1 MKSNSSSDI
10 QRIESLLSQKSLLP
24 LAILGA
30 VQISC
35 DQEGGVMQK
44 ITFDHGGGVEVSV
57 SQNI

>member
-35 DQEGGVMQK
+35 DQEGGVMQE
-44 ITFDHGGGVEVSV
+44 ITFDHGGWGG
-57 SQNI
+57 